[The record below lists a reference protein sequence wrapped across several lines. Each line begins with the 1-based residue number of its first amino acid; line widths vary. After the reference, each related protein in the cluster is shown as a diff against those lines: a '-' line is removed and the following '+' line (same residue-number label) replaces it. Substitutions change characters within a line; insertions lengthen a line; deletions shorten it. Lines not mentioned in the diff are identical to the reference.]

1 MQTIRIRGTKDDFDV
16 QEMVYPF
23 IENGIFYLRMIEINE
38 EGKPIHFLTIVPH
51 DVLWRR
57 SDYDEEIMQE
67 IHAASDNALKEQIAR
82 MAEMQ
87 EPESEPELEDESD
100 CRNYYG

>member
-67 IHAASDNALKEQIAR
+67 IRAASDNALKEQIVR

-87 EPESEPELEDESD
+87 EPEPEPESEDESD